1 MRGEITLAPPS
12 RDAAAPVIG
21 PMYYRSTIER
31 TSTDAGLIEAVIAGL
46 GTWRPPPR

>member
-31 TSTDAGLIEAVIAGL
+31 GPTGPGLIEAVIAAL
-46 GTWRPPPR
+46 GTWTAP